1 MTFEH
6 ACEQVAES
14 QLEAPL
20 DPQQGIQEK
29 AARAVRELLSKKRNP
44 PIKQVIDAGMVP
56 RLIELL
62 TKSKLPTLHFEAA
75 WALTNIVSGSSEHVK
90 ACVKEGIMPK
100 MTQLLDS
107 PNHDVREQAMWAI
120 RLLLSQMNNSNVRN
134 FFNEEIMRMKHHDCS
149 EEVKV
154 FIILFIFMTQLLDS
168 TSDDVREQ
176 AVWAIRL
183 LLSQMNNSDVCD
195 FFNTEIMRMEHHDC
209 SEEVKVCKL
218 SASSASPRLSAVSS
232 ARIATLAQAV
242 SSEFKYSLQVK
253 EQLLTDVRVEVVEK
267 ELNASKAVIESIER
281 KGKADED
288 AAARNA
294 QLAELGC
301 NATRA
306 ASGAAMVSG
315 GDHQLDRR
323 ERDEIADLRAKLQS
337 VTMRE
342 KERLKALQSQL
353 EAARHELKQLVHAEQ
368 KTQKMDLNLRALLI
382 KMGVHFAG
390 PIISDLA
397 PCVSESHLK
406 ELLAFCAKDKEFCAI
421 LPSIFREISHTP
433 LDLSSLPILS
443 HVENANLS
451 ILTLLLEKRAS
462 PNNTNDRGPCPRG
475 QKGGLTPLHAAVSKG
490 TDFIKILI
498 EARADCNIPGGSMD
512 NTPLHDAC
520 LLQDEEKSAA
530 IVGLMLQVDS
540 IDLFAKNKRK
550 KTAAD
555 ICKHARVKSML
566 LEYSEKQTASHKK
579 PSKSVPSSPVKKVV
593 SSPVKGGAS
602 LSLAVVDQAAAD
614 TSLQDSNR
622 GRFQKK
628 AVLGC
633 ARPVETS
640 TLDQRLDA
648 MRTLLQDG
656 PLVLPPGDAD
666 MHSANSSQQY
676 ANFTPVSPEVNSAS
690 IAGAVSGTD
699 PSERTQIS
707 DARAA
712 GEVADCLPGLPH
724 AGIAG
729 AVSGT
734 DPSERTQISEIPQV
748 SAEVGERSQDLLEAS
763 APDVLAAAGAQQ
775 CAEYAG
781 ADLVSAVRQMR
792 VSGDSWEMRFT
803 REFKEQVSL
812 PLPPPPSLPPTPLSQ
827 PCFSPPSQTLT

>member
-1 MTFEH
+1 VSLAQEKASLDLLSQMEGDIQSLQSALQQESETKVTTVLD

-14 QLEAPL
+14 QLEALL
-20 DPQQGIQEK
+20 DPQQGIQEQ
-29 AARAVRELLSKKRNP
+29 AARAVRELLSKKHNP
-44 PIKQVIDAGMVP
+44 PIQQVIDAGMVP
-56 RLIELL
+56 RLVELL
-62 TKSKLPTLHFEAA
+62 TKSQLPTLHFEAA

-90 ACVKEGIMPK
+90 AYVKAGIVPK
-100 MTQLLDS
+100 MTQLLDT
-107 PNHDVREQAMWAI
+107 PNDDVREQAVWMI
-120 RLLLSQMNNSNVRN
+120 RLLLSQMNNSDVRN
-134 FFNEEIMRMKHHDCS
+134 FFNGEIMRMEHHDCS

-176 AVWAIRL
+176 AVWVIRL

-195 FFNTEIMRMEHHDC
+195 FFNREIMRMKHHDC
-209 SEEVKVCKL
+209 SEEIKVFKV
-218 SASSASPRLSAVSS
+218 SPRLSAVSS

-242 SSEFKYSLQVK
+242 SSEFKYSFHVK
-253 EQLLTDVRVEVVEK
+253 EQLLADVKVVEK
-267 ELNASKAVIESIER
+267 GLNASKAVIESLER

-288 AAARNA
+288 AAAKIA
-294 QLAELGC
+294 QLAELVCKLDEEKAQLSELGC
-301 NATRA
+301 
-306 ASGAAMVSG
+306 
-315 GDHQLDRR
+315 
-323 ERDEIADLRAKLQS
+323 K
-337 VTMRE
+337 
-342 KERLKALQSQL
+342 
-353 EAARHELKQLVHAEQ
+353 LKQLVHAEQ

-397 PCVSESHLK
+397 SCVSESNLK
-406 ELLAFCAKDKEFCAI
+406 ELLTFCAKDKEFCAI

-475 QKGGLTPLHAAVSKG
+475 QRGGLTPLHAAVSKG

-520 LLQDEEKSAA
+520 WLQDEEKSAA

-540 IDLFAKNKRK
+540 IDLSAKNKRK

-566 LEYSEKQTASHKK
+566 LEYSEKQKTSHKK

-614 TSLQDSNR
+614 TSLPDSNR
-622 GRFQKK
+622 GRFQVK
-628 AVLGC
+628 AHSDF
-633 ARPVETS
+633 ARPPETS

-648 MRTLLQDG
+648 MRALLQDG
-656 PLVLPPGDAD
+656 PLVLPPADAD
-666 MHSANSSQQY
+666 MYSAQCSQQY

-707 DARAA
+707 
-712 GEVADCLPGLPH
+712 
-724 AGIAG
+724 
-729 AVSGT
+729 
-734 DPSERTQISEIPQV
+734 EIPRI
-748 SAEVGERSQDLLEAS
+748 SAEVGVRSQDLLEAS
-763 APDVLAAAGAQQ
+763 APDVLAAAGAHQ
-775 CAEYAG
+775 CAEYADV
-781 ADLVSAVRQMR
+781 DLVSAVRQMI

-803 REFKEQVSL
+803 REFKEQVS
-812 PLPPPPSLPPTPLSQ
+812 PPPPPTSLLPPSSLLPFLRPVSGPLCKHS
-827 PCFSPPSQTLT
+827 LTRATIWMK

>member
-1 MTFEH
+1 
-6 ACEQVAES
+6 
-14 QLEAPL
+14 
-20 DPQQGIQEK
+20 
-29 AARAVRELLSKKRNP
+29 
-44 PIKQVIDAGMVP
+44 VIDAGMVP

-62 TKSKLPTLHFEAA
+62 TRSQLPTLHFEAA
-75 WALTNIVSGSSEHVK
+75 WALTNIVSGSPEHK
-90 ACVKEGIMPK
+90 ACVKEGIVPK

-107 PNHDVREQAMWAI
+107 PSDDVREQAVWAI
-120 RLLLSQMNNSNVRN
+120 RLLLSQMNNSDLRDSIRD
-134 FFNEEIMRMKHHDCS
+134 FFNGEIKRMKHHDCS

-168 TSDDVREQ
+168 PSDDVREQ
-176 AVWAIRL
+176 AAWAIRL

-195 FFNTEIMRMEHHDC
+195 FFNREIMRMKHHDC
-209 SEEVKVCKL
+209 SEEIKVFKF
-218 SASSASPRLSAVSS
+218 SASSASPRLSTVSS
-232 ARIATLAQAV
+232 ARIATLAKAV
-242 SSEFKYSLQVK
+242 SSEFKYSFHVK
-253 EQLLTDVRVEVVEK
+253 EQLLTDVEVVEK
-267 ELNASKAVIESIER
+267 GLNVCKAVSELLER

-288 AAARNA
+288 ATAKNSQLAELVCKLDEENA

-301 NATRA
+301 
-306 ASGAAMVSG
+306 
-315 GDHQLDRR
+315 
-323 ERDEIADLRAKLQS
+323 KLH
-337 VTMRE
+337 E
-342 KERLKALQSQL
+342 KKARLVELVCK
-353 EAARHELKQLVHAEQ
+353 LKQLVHAEQ

-390 PIISDLA
+390 PIIADLA
-397 PCVSESHLK
+397 SCVSESNLK
-406 ELLAFCAKDKEFCAI
+406 ELLTFCAKDKESCAI

-550 KTAAD
+550 KAAAD

-566 LEYSEKQTASHKK
+566 LEYSEKQKASHKK

-593 SSPVKGGAS
+593 FSPVKGGAS

-614 TSLQDSNR
+614 TCQPVSNR
-622 GRFQKK
+622 GRFQVK
-628 AVLGC
+628 AARGF
-633 ARPVETS
+633 ARPAEAS

-656 PLVLPPGDAD
+656 PMVLPPEDAD
-666 MHSANSSQQY
+666 MHSAQSSQQY
-676 ANFTPVSPEVNSAS
+676 ANFTPASPEVNSAS

-707 DARAA
+707 
-712 GEVADCLPGLPH
+712 
-724 AGIAG
+724 
-729 AVSGT
+729 
-734 DPSERTQISEIPQV
+734 EIFQV
-748 SAEVGERSQDLLEAS
+748 SVEVGGRSQDLLEAS

-775 CAEYAG
+775 CAEYADV
-781 ADLVSAVRQMR
+781 DLVSAVRKMI
-792 VSGDSWEMRFT
+792 VSGDSWEIRFT
-803 REFKEQVSL
+803 REFKEQVS
-812 PLPPPPSLPPTPLSQ
+812 PPPPPTSLLPPSFPL
-827 PCFSPPSQTLT
+827 PFLSPV